1 MAKIDES
8 KFIDTNR
15 IRSYKAIFNFI
26 NTCRNK
32 GKTWGFAKVAF
43 CQFKKH
49 GKTTLWIRRF
59 SDEIEKTKGKIFK
72 KKLKKELG
80 LNSKNFKWV
89 GSTAY
94 YKRKNEFEPFL
105 FLCTLSRAKSV
116 RSGDEG
122 ATEFVIFDEYTTT
135 PAKYALY
142 RGNEAEDFIDMVY
155 SMKREHA
162 VTAFLLGNKESAIN
176 PYFRYFGIPAMPTTF
191 EGIRTYNDGTILCYY
206 SNTIPDEIAKTDF
219 NKRFMTAIKNTPYAK
234 YLSEGAIK
242 GTSNRIEK
250 KPRGAKFL
258 CQFDFIGGFSLFQS
272 KNKIYVVAGVDK
284 TKLVYVETPKTYAKQ
299 LVIAPC
305 DKVLFKELLEA
316 YKYGLFYFDTP
327 AAEELFLPL
336 KRIFAIK

>member
-105 FLCTLSRAKSV
+105 FLMTLSRAKSA
-116 RSGDEG
+116 RSADEG

-176 PYFRYFGIPAMPTTF
+176 PYFRYFGIPAMPSSF

-234 YLSEGAIK
+234 YLNDGAIK

-250 KPRGAKFL
+250 KPRGAKYL
-258 CQFDFIGGFSLFQS
+258 
-272 KNKIYVVAGVDK
+272 
-284 TKLVYVETPKTYAKQ
+284 
-299 LVIAPC
+299 
-305 DKVLFKELLEA
+305 
-316 YKYGLFYFDTP
+316 
-327 AAEELFLPL
+327 
-336 KRIFAIK
+336 

>member
-32 GKTWGFAKVAF
+32 GKTWGFAKIAF

-49 GKTTLWIRRF
+49 GKSTMWIRRF
-59 SDEIEKTKGKIFK
+59 SDEVEKTKGKLFK
-72 KKLKKELG
+72 PDLKKELG
-80 LNSKNFKWV
+80 LNNNNFKWV
-89 GSTAY
+89 GYTAY
-94 YKRKNEFEPFL
+94 YKRRGNFEPFL
-105 FLCTLSRAKSV
+105 YLTTLPRAKSA
-116 RSGDEG
+116 RSSDDGR
-122 ATEFVIFDEYTTT
+122 TKIVVFDEYTTT

-142 RGNEAEDFIDMVY
+142 RGNEVVDFLDIVD
-155 SMKREHA
+155 SMRREHEIT
-162 VTAFLLGNKESAIN
+162 VFLLGNKESALN
-176 PYFRYFGIPAMPTTF
+176 PYYRYFGIPSMPIKF
-191 EGIRTYNDGTILCYY
+191 EGIRTYNEGTILCYY
-206 SNTIPDEIAKTDF
+206 SNRVPDKIAKTDF
-219 NKRFMTAIKNTPYAK
+219 NTRYMKALKNTPHAK
-234 YLSEGAIK
+234 YLTEGAIK
-242 GTSNRIEK
+242 GTSERIEK
-250 KPRGAKFL
+250 KPKGAKFL